1 MFGVCGWGFFCDF
14 CVGWYFFFFFF
25 AFHNSLF
32 LYFCAHVQ
40 GSCFCVCTFF
50 VFMCLGVHVVS
61 VKFTHP
67 RLFLGISSHTWAI
80 SKPDAPVEENHR
92 PRTTCTYREK
102 ADDRHG
108 ILLSSSGSFF
118 RLARWMDGS
127 SAY

>member
-1 MFGVCGWGFFCDF
+1 MCVWCLRLWGFFLRFLCG
-14 CVGWYFFFFFF
+14 VVIFF

-40 GSCFCVCTFF
+40 GSCFLCLYLFCVY
-50 VFMCLGVHVVS
+50 VMEVHVVS
-61 VKFTHP
+61 IKFADTHP

-80 SKPDAPVEENHR
+80 SKPDTPVEENHR
-92 PRTTCTYREK
+92 PRTTYREK